1 MNNLIF
7 FFKTFLS
14 INWTIVIIWFNG
26 FIAILLIFTGKNK
39 ILVFVIFTGR
49 NDISNKNKNI
59 AYIFTGRI

>member
-1 MNNLIF
+1 M
-7 FFKTFLS
+7 
-14 INWTIVIIWFNG
+14 IICFNG